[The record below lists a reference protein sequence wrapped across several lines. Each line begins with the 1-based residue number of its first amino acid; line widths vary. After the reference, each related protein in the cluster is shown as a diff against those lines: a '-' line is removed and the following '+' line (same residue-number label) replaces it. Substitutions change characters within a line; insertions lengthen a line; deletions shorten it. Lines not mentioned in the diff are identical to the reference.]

1 MNGRENEWSHWL
13 VQWTDSA
20 GDLKETAC
28 ANIDVAYDTA
38 AKCDGLVCGVRRRSE
53 LRQGQPAYETVPVD
67 ENGVPQ

>member
-20 GDLKETAC
+20 GRKQETLC
-28 ANIDVAYDTA
+28 GTIDVAYETA
-38 AKCDGLVCGVRRRSE
+38 AKCDGTVRGVRRRAE